1 MRRSDKTTG
10 VKMLSKKELA
20 TVANRLQVPLI
31 ISDILAGEG
40 ELTDDV
46 HYGLHS
52 VISDLQPDSALLSI
66 ALGGLKI
73 ANAYH
78 QASPGL
84 AVLKMQCE
92 SIIDDYA
99 PLWLQNA
106 EDGEVE
112 ENDALDVLSRVSE
125 DLEGLGELL
134 ELATGFLQAKDPTAS
149 ALSKI
154 LAIQAKSHAVIA
166 DELFGA
172 LYTQVTQELAE
183 TPTVAPVIA
192 AGTTNDNVIPFRAKR
207 AS

>member
-1 MRRSDKTTG
+1 
-10 VKMLSKKELA
+10 MLSKKELA

-46 HYGLHS
+46 HYGLHA
-52 VISDLQPDSALLSI
+52 VISDLQPDSALLSV

-112 ENDALDVLSRVSE
+112 EHEALDALSRVSE

-134 ELATGFLQAKDPTAS
+134 ELAQGFLQSKDPVAA
-149 ALSKI
+149 ALAKI
-154 LAIQAKSHAVIA
+154 LSIQANSHAIIA

-172 LYTQVTQELAE
+172 LYMKVTRDVAEEPTIPAVLAGKE
-183 TPTVAPVIA
+183 IA
-192 AGTTNDNVIPFRAKR
+192 NNVIPFPHKKQA
-207 AS
+207 

>member
-1 MRRSDKTTG
+1 
-10 VKMLSKKELA
+10 MLNKKELA

-52 VISDLQPDSALLSI
+52 VISDLQPDSALICI

-78 QASPGL
+78 VASPGL
-84 AVLKMQCE
+84 AVLKIQCE

-106 EDGEVE
+106 EE
-112 ENDALDVLSRVSE
+112 ENVTEHDALDALSNVSE
-125 DLEGLGELL
+125 DLEGLADLL
-134 ELATGFLQAKDPTAS
+134 TLAVDFLQSKDADAAS
-149 ALSKI
+149 LAKI
-154 LAIQAKSHAVIA
+154 LSIQAKAQSVIA

-172 LYTQVTQELAE
+172 LYTQIAHDFAE
-183 TPTVAPVIA
+183 EPEISPAVMAKA
-192 AGTTNDNVIPFRAKR
+192 DNIIRFPGRKQN
-207 AS
+207 